1 MSKKIN
7 FKLALISVMMVTGL
21 MMTLDVYGKL
31 ETNPGQSNR
40 PEDKKVTIGEV
51 EKVNG
56 ATVTIKDKK
65 QNEASAV
72 TLDSTTKVVG
82 KNNKA
87 VKLNSIK
94 PKDIVALI
102 STDSATATTA
112 GKVKKITKVYVK
124 SATSSAQSKR
134 RAIQGVITAI
144 NSGNLTLAHQI
155 QRDRIYNIITTAQ
168 TAVKI
173 KGIEDSTVSALVVGQ
188 RIVAVGNLN
197 ELGVLVAQRIHVI
210 PGKASGIF
218 KKYPL
223 PSTGSATPS
232 ASPSATVTPTSTV
245 SATPTEDLTPTISL
259 TATPTA
265 SPSSTPTVTP

>member
-31 ETNPGQSNR
+31 ETNHGQSNR

-112 GKVKKITKVYVK
+112 
-124 SATSSAQSKR
+124 
-134 RAIQGVITAI
+134 
-144 NSGNLTLAHQI
+144 
-155 QRDRIYNIITTAQ
+155 
-168 TAVKI
+168 
-173 KGIEDSTVSALVVGQ
+173 
-188 RIVAVGNLN
+188 
-197 ELGVLVAQRIHVI
+197 
-210 PGKASGIF
+210 
-218 KKYPL
+218 
-223 PSTGSATPS
+223 
-232 ASPSATVTPTSTV
+232 
-245 SATPTEDLTPTISL
+245 
-259 TATPTA
+259 
-265 SPSSTPTVTP
+265 